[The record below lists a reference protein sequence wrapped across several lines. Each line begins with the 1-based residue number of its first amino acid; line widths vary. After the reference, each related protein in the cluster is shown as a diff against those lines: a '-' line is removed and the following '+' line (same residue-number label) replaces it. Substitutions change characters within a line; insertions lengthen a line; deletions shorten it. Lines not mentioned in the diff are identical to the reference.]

1 MEITPIGPRV
11 LIKPTKT
18 KEKTDSGIY
27 LPDSAKDNDKKEGLV
42 VKAGTLENGDDIP
55 LKKGD
60 HILYGGYSN
69 EEFEL
74 DGEEYIIVNYEDV
87 LAQVKQ

>member
-11 LIKPTKT
+11 LIKPIQK

-27 LPDSAKDNDKKEGLV
+27 LPQDAQNKKKEGVV
-42 VKAGTLENGDDIP
+42 VKAGTTEQGEKIP
-55 LKKGD
+55 LKQGD

-69 EEFEL
+69 EEFTLE
-74 DGEEYIIVNYEDV
+74 GEEYIILEYKDV
-87 LAQVKQ
+87 LAQVK

>member
-11 LIKPTKT
+11 LIKQLET

-27 LPDSAKDNDKKEGLV
+27 LPDSAKDKKKKEGLV
-42 VKAGTLENGDDIP
+42 VEVGTGEDGKSLP
-55 LKKGD
+55 LSKGD

-69 EEFEL
+69 EEFTI
-74 DGEEYIIVNYEDV
+74 DDQEYVIVNYEDV
-87 LAQVKQ
+87 LAKVN

>member
-1 MEITPIGPRV
+1 MEIQPIGPRV
-11 LIKPTKT
+11 LIQPIKT

-27 LPDSAKDNDKKEGLV
+27 LPDSAKDNKKKEGV
-42 VKAGTLENGDDIP
+42 VIKAGTDENGKTLP

-69 EEFEL
+69 EEFTL

-87 LAQVKQ
+87 LAQVKE